1 LVRQS
6 SSNAERAADLLLI
19 LGEAG
24 SLGMSLAQLAEAT
37 GDAKSAVHRS
47 LVALGSR
54 GLVIQSGTRGNYRL
68 GPTLYALAHRVPA
81 VGEII
86 RRYRPALIATS
97 ARVQRSTYLMMRA
110 GVDIA
115 CLDLELGVIAAQP
128 FVSGIGGRIPLSVS
142 PAGIVMLAKMD
153 DRSRQVVFDQNAS
166 ALQQWKLSLDQIEAD
181 IAAYRQTG
189 YVRGVRSTLG
199 IESLAL
205 ALPVLS
211 DTWLGLEVAMSV
223 LTPIGSLTQEQEL
236 EIVAVMREELARIDE
251 ADRQAKAI

>member
-1 LVRQS
+1 
-6 SSNAERAADLLLI
+6 
-19 LGEAG
+19 
-24 SLGMSLAQLAEAT
+24 MSLAQLAEAT
-37 GDAKSAVHRS
+37 GEAKSAVHRS
-47 LVALGSR
+47 LVALGGR
-54 GLVIQSGTRGNYRL
+54 GLVIQSGARGNYRL

-97 ARVQRSTYLMMRA
+97 ARVKRSTYLMMRA

-142 PAGIVMLAKMD
+142 PAGIVMLAAMD
-153 DRSRQVVFDQNAS
+153 ERSRQVVFEQNAQ
-166 ALQQWKLSLDQIEAD
+166 ALQQWRLPLEQIESD
-181 IAAYRQTG
+181 IAAYRQNG
-189 YVRGVRSTLG
+189 FVRGIRSTLG

-205 ALPVLS
+205 AVPVIN

-223 LTPIGSLTQEQEL
+223 LTPIGSLTQSEEL
-236 EIVAVMREELARIDE
+236 RIVDVMKEELARIEE